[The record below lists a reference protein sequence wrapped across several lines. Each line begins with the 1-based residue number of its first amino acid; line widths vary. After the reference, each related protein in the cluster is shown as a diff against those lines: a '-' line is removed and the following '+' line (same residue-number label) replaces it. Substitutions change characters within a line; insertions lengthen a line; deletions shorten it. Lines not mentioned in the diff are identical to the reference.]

1 MEKARVLLDTNILIS
16 GLVFTKGNGHKILRL
31 IEDRHITLVIP
42 ETVLMEARKVLME
55 KFPGFE
61 RLLDLF
67 LGRIELETIPLS
79 HILSTLKTY
88 TAKVRDSKDA
98 PIYVAIALTKPD
110 HVVTGDKILRLDL
123 RRALEIIGNTKVCS
137 SKEFLDEF
145 QK

>member
-16 GLVFTKGNGHKILRL
+16 GLVFTKGNEHKILRL
-31 IEDRHITLVIP
+31 LEDRRATLVLP

-98 PIYVAIALTKPD
+98 PIYVAITLAKPD
-110 HVVTGDKILRLDL
+110 HIVTGDKSLRLNLKKSLD
-123 RRALEIIGNTKVCS
+123 IIGNTKICS

-145 QK
+145 KK